1 MIHNIIIT
9 MRNGIHI
16 LSIYIVLDDVSLVP
30 FYLDQFSRT
39 PLKLGIF
46 ILMVD
51 EAWSF

>member
-9 MRNGIHI
+9 MRNGMHI
-16 LSIYIVLDDVSLVP
+16 LSMYIVLEDVLLVQ
-30 FYLDQFSRT
+30 FYLHQFSRT
-39 PLKLGIF
+39 LLKLGIS